1 MMIASFNGYV
11 EVYSFAILFPRK
23 VVITNDWSQVEAVSP
38 RSRTLRKH
46 RLQAAGYRLHA
57 SGRMPQATS

>member
-11 EVYSFAILFPRK
+11 EAYSFTILFPRK
-23 VVITNDWSQVEAVSP
+23 VVITNDWSRVEAVSP
-38 RSRTLRKH
+38 GSRILWKH

-57 SGRMPQATS
+57 SGRRLQAAS